1 MYVNPDDASF
11 KDIIGKYPFLQKYT
25 SPMKKMEREL
35 VGRSQEMRS
44 LKAAFNRAELS
55 NVLLLAEAGSGKAID
70 DDEMLPVNDGRGYI
84 RMGDV
89 AVGDQVFDEEGT
101 ATPVVGVFPQGKK
114 RAYRVTFF
122 DGTSVVCN
130 DEHIWRVE
138 DVASHFRKSPKYF
151 DYTLAE
157 LMHHGLFDESTG
169 ASLWYVPVCNALQR
183 GVYLDAVR
191 DDAEHY
197 GAAVG
202 RTLSMDVKAGYPM
215 DESDFKA
222 FLYADLSLRQLFLD
236 SVLKQLP
243 VHVHPY
249 TGTITVGVGDGELAQ
264 QLREMWTSVGTRSVV
279 DGELLRLYPSLR
291 SMGIAKVEDLGE
303 EREMTCIYV
312 ASPLHTFVVGRDHI
326 VTHNTALVQGTMEKD
341 DKRIYLEVDLSRMI
355 ADLTNVDEIS
365 DKLKR
370 LFSEASEFGK
380 DERFEVVLFMDEF
393 HQVVQISAVAV
404 EALKPLLADSATR
417 GIHVVA
423 ATTYVEFMKHISSNQ
438 PLVERLQRINLPEV
452 DRDTTVS
459 ILHGMAKRYGVS
471 GKIADEGLY
480 GLIYEYTN
488 RYIPANA
495 QPRKSILV
503 LDSMIGWHRSEG
515 RNMDLKLLADV
526 IYESEGVNV
535 AFRVDPTTIKERI
548 DERVYAQD
556 YATASIAQ
564 RLQLCVADLN
574 DKSKTMSNFLFCG
587 STGVGKLISNKTP
600 VPVMPSGE
608 GGVKFKSHG
617 DLVPGD
623 VVFDR
628 CGNPTKVLSVHPHEG
643 VKMYRVMLSD
653 GRTLDVGADH
663 LWTVYTAKQRHKV
676 QNEGRDDIEPYV
688 MSTQEIYDRGVV
700 RAYPGSSR
708 QHAKYFI
715 PMNGAVR
722 WPEANL
728 PVDPYVLGA
737 FIGNG
742 CLTSNALKLSSNDVE
757 VVDAVAAAIGAD
769 GYKKD
774 SGSYSWSFL
783 LPDDLVPRT
792 KSGEKTKCR
801 KYFSTEDVFGGVP
814 EIVGVKSAERGI
826 PEQFMTASV
835 EQRMA
840 LVHGLFDTDGSV
852 SKDDRC
858 RVSYSTFSRQLADDV
873 VQLLFSL
880 GISSKWTV
888 STRTREDDGGKV
900 RKLVEYTVRVRCAP
914 NVKPTL
920 FTLERK
926 VERAERAAR
935 IAATSRT
942 RVKKFDMVAMMDIE
956 PIGTQ
961 DAQCIYVDNDEHLY
975 QAGQFVVTHNTE
987 VVKQM
992 AGILFGDA
1000 QRHLHRLDMSEYA
1013 NPDSLERFRLELT
1026 TMVWERP
1033 YCIILLDEIEKA
1045 CGEIVRLL
1053 LSVLDDARLT
1063 DRNGR
1068 VVSFNNA
1075 YVVMTTNAGSEIFKT
1090 IAQYEASDT
1099 GSGEFLVRYDKL
1111 IRKSLMSAVGSNRFP
1126 PELLGRVNCIVPF
1139 QPLSE
1144 ATMRRIVENKLFELK
1159 RELFRKHRVE
1169 MKVSSKVIDYLVLDS
1184 LDTDSDSGGARSVIS
1199 KLESEVTTAVARYV
1213 NANPDVHEIGV
1224 KVEGEM
1230 AFENKQ
1236 RAISEAYIK
1245 VVGVREARSG

>member
-1 MYVNPDDASF
+1 MYVNPDDVSF
-11 KDIIGKYPFLQKYT
+11 KGIIGKYPFLQKYT

-70 DDEMLPVNDGRGYI
+70 NDEMLPVNDGRGYI

-291 SMGIAKVEDLGE
+291 SMGISKVEDLGE

-380 DERFEVVLFMDEF
+380 DEKFEVVLFMDEF

-548 DERVYAQD
+548 DEKVYAQD

-587 STGVGKLISNKTP
+587 STGVGK
-600 VPVMPSGE
+600 
-608 GGVKFKSHG
+608 
-617 DLVPGD
+617 
-623 VVFDR
+623 
-628 CGNPTKVLSVHPHEG
+628 
-643 VKMYRVMLSD
+643 
-653 GRTLDVGADH
+653 
-663 LWTVYTAKQRHKV
+663 
-676 QNEGRDDIEPYV
+676 
-688 MSTQEIYDRGVV
+688 
-700 RAYPGSSR
+700 
-708 QHAKYFI
+708 
-715 PMNGAVR
+715 
-722 WPEANL
+722 
-728 PVDPYVLGA
+728 
-737 FIGNG
+737 
-742 CLTSNALKLSSNDVE
+742 
-757 VVDAVAAAIGAD
+757 
-769 GYKKD
+769 
-774 SGSYSWSFL
+774 
-783 LPDDLVPRT
+783 
-792 KSGEKTKCR
+792 
-801 KYFSTEDVFGGVP
+801 
-814 EIVGVKSAERGI
+814 
-826 PEQFMTASV
+826 
-835 EQRMA
+835 
-840 LVHGLFDTDGSV
+840 
-852 SKDDRC
+852 
-858 RVSYSTFSRQLADDV
+858 
-873 VQLLFSL
+873 
-880 GISSKWTV
+880 
-888 STRTREDDGGKV
+888 
-900 RKLVEYTVRVRCAP
+900 
-914 NVKPTL
+914 
-920 FTLERK
+920 
-926 VERAERAAR
+926 
-935 IAATSRT
+935 
-942 RVKKFDMVAMMDIE
+942 
-956 PIGTQ
+956 
-961 DAQCIYVDNDEHLY
+961 
-975 QAGQFVVTHNTE
+975 TE